1 MNKKQLEVAEILAKF
16 PDGLTINELY
26 CCSNKLT
33 RKTICNALNI
43 FPRWAY
49 IDRWVLIKAKYE
61 AVWCMVPIPD
71 DCPEPWKIH
80 GD

>member
-1 MNKKQLEVAEILAKF
+1 MNKKQLEVVETLAKF
-16 PDGLTINELY
+16 PDGLTVNELY
-26 CCSNKLT
+26 CRSNKLT
-33 RKTICNALNI
+33 RKTISNALNI

-49 IDRWVLIKAKYE
+49 IDRWVLIKKKYE
-61 AVWCMVPIPD
+61 AVWCMAIIPD